1 MARKISADVTPKETS
16 AKGRTRKAQGK
27 KDATAEAL
35 DLQLQDTQTAEEAAA
50 PEAKPARGRRKTAA
64 EGTVKTRT
72 ARTRKKSAETQDEA
86 ASTEAEAQ
94 PAEKRKTTR
103 TRTTTRKKS
112 AAGAGKLPSI
122 FFEQNDGNED
132 PLLLNAETI
141 PAVTMEVDEML
152 SAQADTDEAG
162 NTARANEAPEENSKE
177 SAKQD
182 TSGTV
187 AAEKPAEESQ
197 DNADAAKCTADE
209 CAAATHNGFAS
220 FSSLIKT
227 LNQVAQEQPGFNSQS
242 AEQPAVEAVQE
253 ESAAPESSP
262 AMDPATEPSATSADS
277 AAVSASAAGISSAA
291 ADEAAAPV
299 EAQPAARVAAM
310 SQIPVVS
317 PAQPAFATAP
327 MGMVP
332 GMPVFTT
339 GLSGEEIQLSELE
352 YNVNEHVAC
361 DEMHAAH
368 LSDPSSFTMYCQ
380 YGDGK
385 VEKQVIG
392 DSTGAMET
400 RPSEPEYA
408 NKFFRSCRSVIT
420 STKFSTPMPEEG
432 YWVPPHPA
440 HRSNHFAQY
449 RPAPMPVMRAPEAV
463 AAQPD
468 TSGSMLAGAPYAVLP
483 AAPVATAATAVT
495 APAAG
500 AEAAPVQA
508 NVLAGQQTEQGA
520 QAGTTHNVLICW
532 VGKVDISAAL
542 RHDNINPGP
551 IRMLLEH
558 EPTFDHVLLLTTLN
572 QSVLDTLSAWL
583 APCLAGKTLD
593 IQHTKVPNLS
603 DHMLVCQATVEAVE
617 GVIKHYELAS
627 DGTGITFHLSP
638 GSPVTHA
645 ILLLLSTIRYKG
657 IRLMQTRLTGL
668 GKAPDILTI
677 SIPDI
682 LSGPGISM
690 TDIPEIE
697 MPVADNAEPAP
708 VTSTPIEQAVL
719 QEQQEEDPA
728 KYIPKGRLGHKYAS
742 LAAKAKGSAL
752 RGEDLLSRFKPTH
765 RAQPARAPHGRIQ
778 RPAPQQAAQ
787 QEALPLELEIPVTQQ
802 EDNALRATAGNIGKP
817 SRISPTAMQPKE
829 GEPPMISA
837 ALGSVYKKMQR
848 VATMLLPI
856 LLLGESGCGKS
867 RLASYIHE
875 WSGRGGKFVSLDC
888 AGLTD
893 EMFICELF
901 GHTGGHGQPRE
912 GAFRRARSGTL
923 FLENVNLLTPTQ
935 QSMLLRILAP
945 VGETKLTLPA
955 RPPFPACTV
964 RVRIIASAD
973 ASVADDIRA
982 GRFRTD
988 LYYRLA
994 GVSTTLP
1001 PVREY
1006 TYTERENL
1014 LRSFLVS
1021 LQQKLGQCWNFSG
1034 DAWQTLLDEKW
1045 PGNLREVT
1053 RILQQVCLLSD
1064 SSATITREDVLQQ
1077 LRQGRFLNT
1086 VHSHTDAAGTAAE
1099 SFEAQFVQTA
1109 QEQSFSPDAASFGP
1123 VIAGDDDMLDA
1134 PLDNESD
1141 AAPDQHSE
1149 DFFELGSGQNLDKA
1163 LEQARNSKILEA
1175 MERAKGSRNEAA
1187 ALLGMTAGQLNYALQ
1202 RMRKNEAVE

>member
-1 MARKISADVTPKETS
+1 MHCCLLRKKSMEKKISADASPKETT
-16 AKGRTRKAQGK
+16 AKGRARSAQSK
-27 KDATAEAL
+27 KTAPAEAA
-35 DLQLQDTQTAEEAAA
+35 DLAVQDTQAEEAPATVT
-50 PEAKPARGRRKTAA
+50 KPARGRKKATGEA
-64 EGTVKTRT
+64 EVKTRT
-72 ARTRKKSAETQDEA
+72 RTTKTRTKKSIEKQSDAAAAED
-86 ASTEAEAQ
+86 EAQ
-94 PAEKRKTTR
+94 PKAAEKRKTTR
-103 TRTTTRKKS
+103 TRTTVRKK
-112 AAGAGKLPSI
+112 AADQAGAGKLPSI
-122 FFEQNDGNED
+122 FFEQQDGSSE
-132 PLLLNAETI
+132 PVLLNAETV

-152 SAQADTDEAG
+152 AGQAG
-162 NTARANEAPEENSKE
+162 PEEAVN
-177 SAKQD
+177 A
-182 TSGTV
+182 V
-187 AAEKPAEESQ
+187 AAKDGADSASTASEKQEEAASQ
-197 DNADAAKCTADE
+197 EGPEPGNAAVAPRTADE
-209 CAAATHNGFAS
+209 CATATHNDFAS

-227 LNQVAQEQPGFNSQS
+227 FNHVAQEHPAFISNAEEQHGEEQPVQEPAEAVAREAEDAAVHSEEQVEADVAAVAQATQAPAPAQIPQVAS
-242 AEQPAVEAVQE
+242 AAAVQPAV
-253 ESAAPESSP
+253 
-262 AMDPATEPSATSADS
+262 
-277 AAVSASAAGISSAA
+277 
-291 ADEAAAPV
+291 AAAPM
-299 EAQPAARVAAM
+299 AAL
-310 SQIPVVS
+310 
-317 PAQPAFATAP
+317 
-327 MGMVP
+327 P
-332 GMPVFTT
+332 GMAPVAGMPADDIVQLTEIEYAVNDHV
-339 GLSGEEIQLSELE
+339 SG
-352 YNVNEHVAC
+352 
-361 DEMHAAH
+361 DEMHAIH
-368 LSDPSSFTMYCQ
+368 IGDPSSFTMHCQ

-392 DSTGAMET
+392 DSAGTTET
-400 RPSEPEYA
+400 RPSEPQFA
-408 NKFFRSCRSVIT
+408 NKFFRSCRSVV
-420 STKFSTPMPEEG
+420 SAEKVSTPMPEEG
-432 YWVPPHPA
+432 YWVPNHPA
-440 HRSNHFAQY
+440 HRSSHYGQY
-449 RPAPMPVMRAPEAV
+449 RQAPAQILHSPELAG
-463 AAQPD
+463 AQPD
-468 TSGSMLAGAPYAVLP
+468 TGTPGSLLQGAPYSALPGTAAPLAGGAEGSP
-483 AAPVATAATAVT
+483 AASGLTGTQP
-495 APAAG
+495 
-500 AEAAPVQA
+500 
-508 NVLAGQQTEQGA
+508 EQGA
-520 QAGTTHNVLICW
+520 ATGSSHNVLICW

-572 QSVLDTLSAWL
+572 QSVLDTLSGWL
-583 APCLAGKTLD
+583 APCLIGKTLD
-593 IQHTKVPNLS
+593 IQHTKVPDLS

-617 GVIKHYELAS
+617 GVIQHYGLEK
-627 DGTGITFHLSP
+627 DGAGITFHLSP

-682 LSGPGISM
+682 LNGPGINMSE
-690 TDIPEIE
+690 IPEIE
-697 MPVADNAEPAP
+697 MPVADNATPAEISSTT
-708 VTSTPIEQAVL
+708 VTQTEV
-719 QEQQEEDPA
+719 QEQQEEELA
-728 KYIPKGRLGHKYAS
+728 RYASKGRFGHNKYAPFASKPKGAPLCGD
-742 LAAKAKGSAL
+742 
-752 RGEDLLSRFKPTH
+752 DLLSRFKPTH
-765 RAQPARAPHGRIQ
+765 KSQPAKTPHGRIRQ
-778 RPAPQQAAQ
+778 AAAPQPQPA
-787 QEALPLELEIPVTQQ
+787 QEALPLELEIPVTPQ
-802 EDNALRATAGNIGKP
+802 EENALRAPQGNIGKP
-817 SRISPTAMQPKE
+817 SRISPTALQPKE

-901 GHTGGHGQPRE
+901 GHRGGHGQPRE

-955 RPPFPACTV
+955 RPPFPACSV
-964 RVRIIASAD
+964 KVRIIASAD
-973 ASVADDIRA
+973 ASLADDIRE

-1064 SSATITREDVLQQ
+1064 SSATITREEVLQQ

-1086 VHSHTDAAGTAAE
+1086 VHSHAEPAAAQAD
-1099 SFEAQFVQTA
+1099 SFESQFVQA
-1109 QEQSFSPDAASFGP
+1109 SQEPAFSPDAASFGP
-1123 VIAGDDDMLDA
+1123 VIAGDDDMLDPA
-1134 PLDNESD
+1134 LDSQESITP
-1141 AAPDQHSE
+1141 AQGIE
-1149 DFFELGSGQNLDKA
+1149 DFFELGSGQSLEKA
-1163 LEQARNSKILEA
+1163 LEQARNNKILEA
-1175 MERAKGSRNEAA
+1175 MERAKGNRNEAA
-1187 ALLGMTAGQLNYALQ
+1187 TLLGMTPGQLNYALH
-1202 RMRKNEAVE
+1202 RMRQNDASE

>member
-1 MARKISADVTPKETS
+1 MARKISADATSKVTS
-16 AKGRTRKAQGK
+16 ARSKARTAQEK
-27 KDATAEAL
+27 QDAPAEAL
-35 DLQLQDTQTAEEAAA
+35 DLQVQDTQTAEEAA
-50 PEAKPARGRRKTAA
+50 PEAKPARRRKTAA
-64 EGTVKTRT
+64 EGAVKTKTRT
-72 ARTRKKSAETQDEA
+72 TRTRTKKSADQDEA
-86 ASTEAEAQ
+86 APAEGDAQ

-103 TRTTTRKKS
+103 TRTTTRKKA

-122 FFEQNDGNED
+122 FFEQNDGNEE
-132 PLLLNAETI
+132 PLLLNAETV

-152 SAQADTDEAG
+152 SAQADTDEAP
-162 NTARANEAPEENSKE
+162 NTAKAGNAPEET
-177 SAKQD
+177 AK
-182 TSGTV
+182 T
-187 AAEKPAEESQ
+187 AEKPAEDKSQ
-197 DNADAAKCTADE
+197 DDESAAEEKCTADE
-209 CAAATHNGFAS
+209 CATATHNGLGS
-220 FSSLIKT
+220 FSSLLRT
-227 LNQVAQEQPGFNSQS
+227 LNHVAKEHPGFEGQSQEQPA
-242 AEQPAVEAVQE
+242 AEDVQE
-253 ESAAPESSP
+253 AATVAESAPEISAAESAGSP
-262 AMDPATEPSATSADS
+262 AGAE
-277 AAVSASAAGISSAA
+277 
-291 ADEAAAPV
+291 EAAAPA
-299 EAQPAARVAAM
+299 EEQPAASAAAM
-310 SQIPVVS
+310 PQAPAAS
-317 PAQPAFATAP
+317 PAQPAFAAAP
-327 MGMVP
+327 MGTAP
-332 GMPVFTT
+332 GMPVVITT
-339 GLSGEEIQLSELE
+339 GLAGEEIQLSELE

-361 DEMHAAH
+361 DEMHAVH
-368 LSDPSSFTMYCQ
+368 LGDPSSFTIHCQ

-392 DSTGAMET
+392 ENTGAMET
-400 RPSEPEYA
+400 RASEPEYA
-408 NKFFRSCRSVIT
+408 SKFFRSCRSVV
-420 STKFSTPMPEEG
+420 SSSKMSTPMPEEG
-432 YWVPPHPA
+432 YWVPCHPA

-449 RPAPMPVMRAPEAV
+449 RPAPVPAMHSPEAC

-468 TSGSMLAGAPYAVLP
+468 NSGSMLSGAPYSALP
-483 AAPVATAATAVT
+483 AAAAAAAVQGSAEGTAAE
-495 APAAG
+495 AG
-500 AEAAPVQA
+500 ALAAP
-508 NVLAGQQTEQGA
+508 QTEQGA
-520 QAGTTHNVLICW
+520 QAGTSHNVLICW

-572 QSVLDTLSAWL
+572 QSVLDTLSGWL
-583 APCLAGKTLD
+583 APCLVGKTLD
-593 IQHTKVPNLS
+593 IQHTKVPDLS

-617 GVIKHYELAS
+617 GVIKHYGLS
-627 DGTGITFHLSP
+627 DDGAGITFHLSP

-682 LSGPGISM
+682 LNGPGISM
-690 TDIPEIE
+690 TEIPEIE

-708 VTSTPIEQAVL
+708 ISSTPVSQAVL

-728 KYIPKGRLGHKYAS
+728 KYMPKGRLGHKYGS
-742 LAAKAKGSAL
+742 LAAKAKGGAL

-765 RAQPARAPHGRIQ
+765 RAQPAKTPHGRIQ
-778 RPAPQQAAQ
+778 RPAPQQPAP
-787 QEALPLELEIPVTQQ
+787 QEALPLELEIPVTPQ
-802 EDNALRATAGNIGKP
+802 EDNALRAPAGNIGKP

-901 GHTGGHGQPRE
+901 GHSGGHGQPRE

-955 RPPFPACTV
+955 RSPFPACTV

-973 ASVADDIRA
+973 ASIADDIRE

-1086 VHSHTDAAGTAAE
+1086 VHSHAEPAGTAAD
-1099 SFEAQFVQTA
+1099 SFEAQFVQA
-1109 QEQSFSPDAASFGP
+1109 SQEQSFSPDAASFGP

-1134 PLDNESD
+1134 PLDNEGD
-1141 AAPDQHSE
+1141 AASAQHGE

-1163 LEQARNSKILEA
+1163 LEQARNNKILEA

-1202 RMRKNEAVE
+1202 RIRKNEAAE

>member
-1 MARKISADVTPKETS
+1 MEKKISADASPKETTTRGRARS
-16 AKGRTRKAQGK
+16 AQSKKLASAEAAEQEAQG
-27 KDATAEAL
+27 A
-35 DLQLQDTQTAEEAAA
+35 QTADEAPATIT
-50 PEAKPARGRRKTAA
+50 KPARGRKKVAGETV
-64 EGTVKTRT
+64 VKTRT
-72 ARTRKKSAETQDEA
+72 TRTRTKKSTEKQSEA
-86 ASTEAEAQ
+86 AAAEDEAQ
-94 PAEKRKTTR
+94 PKAAEKRKTSR
-103 TRTTTRKKS
+103 TRTTARKK
-112 AAGAGKLPSI
+112 AADQAGAGKLPSI
-122 FFEQNDGNED
+122 FFEQPDGSSE
-132 PLLLNAETI
+132 PLLLNAETV

-152 SAQADTDEAG
+152 SAQAEPEEAVNAAAAKDEAADSAAAG
-162 NTARANEAPEENSKE
+162 EKQEEAVSQAPAEAAN
-177 SAKQD
+177 D
-182 TSGTV
+182 TV
-187 AAEKPAEESQ
+187 AQ
-197 DNADAAKCTADE
+197 HTADE
-209 CAAATHNGFAS
+209 CATATHNDFAS

-227 LNQVAQEQPGFNSQS
+227 FNHVAQEHPAFISNAQEEQVEEQPVQETAEAAAVEPENIAVPAEEQATAGEAAAVSVSQS
-242 AEQPAVEAVQE
+242 PEPSQMIAQAPSGTAVQPAV
-253 ESAAPESSP
+253 
-262 AMDPATEPSATSADS
+262 
-277 AAVSASAAGISSAA
+277 
-291 ADEAAAPV
+291 AAAPM
-299 EAQPAARVAAM
+299 AAM
-310 SQIPVVS
+310 P
-317 PAQPAFATAP
+317 
-327 MGMVP
+327 GMVP
-332 GMPVFTT
+332 AAGAPV
-339 GLSGEEIQLSELE
+339 EDVQLTEVE
-352 YNVNEHVAC
+352 YAVSEHVSG
-361 DEMHAAH
+361 DEMHAIH
-368 LSDPSSFTMYCQ
+368 VGDPSSFTMHCQ

-385 VEKQVIG
+385 VERQVIG
-392 DSTGAMET
+392 DSAGTMDT
-400 RPSEPEYA
+400 RPSEPQFA
-408 NKFFRSCRSVIT
+408 NKFFRSCRSVI
-420 STKFSTPMPEEG
+420 SAEKVSTPMPEEG
-432 YWVPPHPA
+432 YWVPNHPA
-440 HRSNHFAQY
+440 HRSSHYSQY
-449 RPAPMPVMRAPEAV
+449 RPAPAQIIHSPDLA
-463 AAQPD
+463 AAQDAAP
-468 TSGSMLAGAPYAVLP
+468 GSMLQGAPYSALPNTAAQLAGNAEGIP
-483 AAPVATAATAVT
+483 AAAGLTGTQ
-495 APAAG
+495 PA
-500 AEAAPVQA
+500 
-508 NVLAGQQTEQGA
+508 QG
-520 QAGTTHNVLICW
+520 TDTSSSHNVLICW

-558 EPTFDHVLLLTTLN
+558 EPSFDHVLLLTTLN

-583 APCLAGKTLD
+583 APCLIGKTLD
-593 IQHTKVPNLS
+593 IQHTKVPDLS

-617 GVIKHYELAS
+617 GVIKHYGLEQ
-627 DGTGITFHLSP
+627 DGSGITFHLSP

-682 LSGPGISM
+682 LNGPGINMSEV
-690 TDIPEIE
+690 PEIDL
-697 MPVADNAEPAP
+697 PVADNATPAEISSTT
-708 VTSTPIEQAVL
+708 VTQTEV
-719 QEQQEEDPA
+719 QEQQEEEMA
-728 KYIPKGRLGHKYAS
+728 RLAAKGRFGHKYAS
-742 LAAKAKGSAL
+742 FTSKPKGTPL
-752 RGEDLLSRFKPTH
+752 CGDDLLSRFKPTH
-765 RAQPARAPHGRIQ
+765 KSQPAKTPHGRIQ
-778 RPAPQQAAQ
+778 RAAAPQPQPA
-787 QEALPLELEIPVTQQ
+787 QEALPLELEIPVTPQ
-802 EDNALRATAGNIGKP
+802 EDNALRAPAGNIGKP

-893 EMFICELF
+893 EMFVCELF
-901 GHTGGHGQPRE
+901 GHRGGHGQPRE

-955 RPPFPACTV
+955 RPPFPACSV

-973 ASVADDIRA
+973 ASLADDIRE

-1064 SSATITREDVLQQ
+1064 SSATITREEVLQQ

-1086 VHSHTDAAGTAAE
+1086 VHSHAEPVAAKAD
-1099 SFEAQFVQTA
+1099 SFEAQFVQA
-1109 QEQSFSPDAASFGP
+1109 SQDPAFSPDAASFGP
-1123 VIAGDDDMLDA
+1123 VIAGDDDMLDS
-1134 PLDNESD
+1134 PLDSQDSNTP
-1141 AAPDQHSE
+1141 APGIE
-1149 DFFELGSGQNLDKA
+1149 DFFELGSGQSLEKA
-1163 LEQARNSKILEA
+1163 LEQARNNKILEA
-1175 MERAKGSRNEAA
+1175 MERAKGNRNEAA
-1187 ALLGMTAGQLNYALQ
+1187 TLLGMTPGQLNYALH
-1202 RMRKNEAVE
+1202 RMRQNDASE

>member
-1 MARKISADVTPKETS
+1 MARKISADATPKVTS
-16 AKGRTRKAQGK
+16 AKGKARTAQEK
-27 KDATAEAL
+27 QDAAAEAL
-35 DLQLQDTQTAEEAAA
+35 DLQVQDTQTAEEAA
-50 PEAKPARGRRKTAA
+50 PEAKPARRRKTAA
-64 EGTVKTRT
+64 EGAVKTKTRT
-72 ARTRKKSAETQDEA
+72 TRTRTKKSAENQDEA
-86 ASTEAEAQ
+86 APAEDEAQ

-103 TRTTTRKKS
+103 TRTTTRKKA

-122 FFEQNDGNED
+122 FFEQKDGNEE
-132 PLLLNAETI
+132 PLLLNAETV

-152 SAQADTDEAG
+152 SAQADTDEAQ
-162 NTARANEAPEENSKE
+162 NTASAGNAPEEH
-177 SAKQD
+177 AQ
-182 TSGTV
+182 
-187 AAEKPAEESQ
+187 AAEKPAEENSQ
-197 DNADAAKCTADE
+197 DNEDATEAKCTADE
-209 CAAATHNGFAS
+209 CATATHNGFAS

-227 LNQVAQEQPGFNSQS
+227 LSHVAQEHPGFDSQS
-242 AEQPAVEAVQE
+242 QEQPAAEAVQE
-253 ESAAPESSP
+253 AAAVAESESDISAADTASSP
-262 AMDPATEPSATSADS
+262 AGAEEAVAPAE
-277 AAVSASAAGISSAA
+277 
-291 ADEAAAPV
+291 E
-299 EAQPAARVAAM
+299 QPAASAGAMPQAPVA
-310 SQIPVVS
+310 S
-317 PAQPAFATAP
+317 PAQPAFAAATMGTAP
-327 MGMVP
+327 A
-332 GMPVFTT
+332 MPVVITT
-339 GLSGEEIQLSELE
+339 GLAGEEIQLSELE

-361 DEMHAAH
+361 DEMHAVH
-368 LSDPSSFTMYCQ
+368 LGDPSSFTIHCQ

-392 DSTGAMET
+392 ENTGALET

-408 NKFFRSCRSVIT
+408 SKFFRSCRSVVSSSKI
-420 STKFSTPMPEEG
+420 STPMPEEG
-432 YWVPPHPA
+432 YWVPCHPA

-449 RPAPMPVMRAPEAV
+449 RPAPMPVMHSPEAPAV
-463 AAQPD
+463 QPD
-468 TSGSMLAGAPYAVLP
+468 TTGSMLAGAPYSALP
-483 AAPVATAATAVT
+483 ATAA
-495 APAAG
+495 AA
-500 AEAAPVQA
+500 AAPVQGSA
-508 NVLAGQQTEQGA
+508 EGVAAEAGVLAAPQTEQGA

-583 APCLAGKTLD
+583 APCLVGKTLD
-593 IQHTKVPNLS
+593 IQHTKVPDLS

-617 GVIKHYELAS
+617 GVIKHYGLAD

-682 LSGPGISM
+682 LNGPGISM
-690 TDIPEIE
+690 TEIPEIE

-708 VTSTPIEQAVL
+708 ISSTPISQAVL

-728 KYIPKGRLGHKYAS
+728 KYVPKGRFGHKYGS
-742 LAAKAKGSAL
+742 LATKAKGSAL

-765 RAQPARAPHGRIQ
+765 RAQPAKTPHGRIQ
-778 RPAPQQAAQ
+778 RPAPQQAAAQ
-787 QEALPLELEIPVTQQ
+787 QEALPLELEIPVTPQ
-802 EDNALRATAGNIGKP
+802 EDNALRAPAGNIGKP

-901 GHTGGHGQPRE
+901 GHSGGHGQPRE

-973 ASVADDIRA
+973 ASIADDIRE

-1086 VHSHTDAAGTAAE
+1086 VHSHAEPAGTAAD

-1109 QEQSFSPDAASFGP
+1109 QDQPFSPDAASFGP
-1123 VIAGDDDMLDA
+1123 VIAGDDDMIDA
-1134 PLDNESD
+1134 PLDKEADTAS
-1141 AAPDQHSE
+1141 AQHSE

-1202 RMRKNEAVE
+1202 RIRKNEAAE